1 MNEHNNLMI
10 AVSFSK
16 KITSQVGTLIITIYT
31 QYIIGTIHNIIIS
44 LYINLIYYL
53 PTFVKINMKLIVLLL

>member
-31 QYIIGTIHNIIIS
+31 QYIIDTLHIIIP
-44 LYINLIYYL
+44 LYIKLIYYL
-53 PTFVKINMKLIVLLL
+53 PTFIKINMKLIVLLP